1 MKAMRFFLALL
12 IAAMTGLLIYQGLIT
27 RELTGSDLT
36 RALLILAGLMLSFV
50 RSFNRQP
57 SRGGKTLYKKAY
69 GEFIRNAFAEDSRL
83 EKQFYSAVADYNQNR
98 PDKAVNKLM
107 KLRREC
113 RNSDDIYAVTVFTA
127 LCLDDMQLYEEAAN
141 AYQNALRL
149 HRNSTLASNLGLCYQ
164 NLGSLMQAQ
173 DAYELAIDIDPDNAF
188 AYNNYS
194 AMYFREADY
203 ESALDYAQHALDIN
217 PKLPQALSTSAIC
230 FALLGQEEEYKEHY
244 RRAVAA
250 GYDGQKIKQAI
261 ANLDP
266 DLYQ

>member
-1 MKAMRFFLALL
+1 MKAMRLILCLLAAAVIALL
-12 IAAMTGLLIYQGLIT
+12 VYQGLIT
-27 RELTGSDLT
+27 KELTSSDLT
-36 RALLILAGLMLSFV
+36 RALLILAGLVLSLI
-50 RSFNRQP
+50 RSFGNRP
-57 SRGGKTLYKKAY
+57 SRGGKTLYKRAY
-69 GEFIRNAFAEDSRL
+69 GEFIRNAFADEPKL

-98 PDKAVNKLM
+98 ADRAVDKLM
-107 KLRREC
+107 KLRGEC

-127 LCLDDMQLYEEAAN
+127 LCLDDLQLYEEAAN

-149 HRNSTLASNLGLCYQ
+149 HRSSTLASNLGLCYQ
-164 NLGSLMQAQ
+164 HLGSYAQAQ

-194 AMYFREADY
+194 SLYFREADY
-203 ESALDYAQHALDIN
+203 ESALEYAQHALDIN
-217 PKLPQALSTSAIC
+217 PKIPQALGTSAIC
-230 FALLGQEEEYKEHY
+230 FALMGQEEEYREYY

-266 DLYQ
+266 EL

>member
-1 MKAMRFFLALL
+1 MKVMRLFLALL
-12 IAAMTGLLIYQGLIT
+12 IAVMAGLLIYQGLIT
-27 RELTGSDLT
+27 KELTGSGLT
-36 RALLILAGLMLSFV
+36 RALLILVGLMLSFV
-50 RSFNRQP
+50 RFFSRRP

-69 GEFIRNAFAEDSRL
+69 GEFIRNAFADDPRL
-83 EKQFYSAVADYNQNR
+83 EKQFYCAVADYNQ
-98 PDKAVNKLM
+98 DKAERAVDRLM

-113 RNSDDIYAVTVFTA
+113 RNSDDIYSVTAFTA

-141 AYQNALRL
+141 AYENALRL

-164 NLGSLMQAQ
+164 HLGKLAKAQ

-203 ESALDYAQHALDIN
+203 ESALEYAQHALDIN
-217 PKLPQALSTSAIC
+217 PKMPQALSTSAIC
-230 FALLGQEEEYKEHY
+230 FALLGQENEYREYY

-266 DLYQ
+266 EL